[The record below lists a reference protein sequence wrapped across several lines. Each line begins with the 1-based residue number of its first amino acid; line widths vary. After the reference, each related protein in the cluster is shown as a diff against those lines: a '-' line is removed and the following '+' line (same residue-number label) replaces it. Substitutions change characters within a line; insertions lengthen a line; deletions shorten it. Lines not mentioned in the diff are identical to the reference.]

1 MQLRV
6 ESDLEQII
14 FSKGLYNNAFFKKND
29 SNNTG
34 LWEKEKT
41 AQSSQTNRTVIYSI
55 IICTVLGWGGKKKQ
69 TWGTRIYLFTV
80 PYKNSL
86 PSKPMQVYL

>member
-1 MQLRV
+1 MGKR
-6 ESDLEQII
+6 
-14 FSKGLYNNAFFKKND
+14 KN
-29 SNNTG
+29 
-34 LWEKEKT
+34 
-41 AQSSQTNRTVIYSI
+41 
-55 IICTVLGWGGKKKQ
+55 CTVEPNQQNRNIQHYNLYGVGLGGKKKQ